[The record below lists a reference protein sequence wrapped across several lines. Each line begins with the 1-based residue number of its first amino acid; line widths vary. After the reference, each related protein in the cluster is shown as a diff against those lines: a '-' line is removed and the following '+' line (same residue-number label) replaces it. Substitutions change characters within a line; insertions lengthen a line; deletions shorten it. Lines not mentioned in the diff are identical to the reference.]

1 MGAGR
6 PMITYYTHL
15 RGLMFFL
22 EMTGIAFEN
31 PYEFKISDVGGAAIE
46 SLRAGKQSWIFD
58 KPREVPA
65 HRLN

>member
-1 MGAGR
+1 
-6 PMITYYTHL
+6 MITHYTHL

-31 PYEFKISDVGGAAIE
+31 RYEFKISNVGEVCIE
-46 SLRAGKQSWIFD
+46 SLRAGNESWIFE
-58 KPREVPA
+58 KPREIPA